1 MGAQIS
7 LTRDWCIDFRAYS
20 FPKKRAENLYTNV
33 SAALEKSPNQVGVFF
48 VIAPWSDCLLA
59 SHSSAPRKKA
69 ARYLAQALFTR
80 TTTSDIFLIP
90 EYFGVSIPAPHF
102 CGMAAGWRGGG
113 CSLRA
118 GWQRV
123 GAEGGVVYA
132 IGARPAYTKPFF
144 PGFWIQRFFPAVLAR
159 RGFSFVGAGNL
170 LFYRCDGF
178 PSPAA
183 VAAAAKQTWARRF
196 L

>member
-1 MGAQIS
+1 MSAFPRAWSIAS
-7 LTRDWCIDFRAYS
+7 LLGFSGRPLRW
-20 FPKKRAENLYTNV
+20 
-33 SAALEKSPNQVGVFF
+33 
-48 VIAPWSDCLLA
+48 VI
-59 SHSSAPRKKA
+59 
-69 ARYLAQALFTR
+69 
-80 TTTSDIFLIP
+80 
-90 EYFGVSIPAPHF
+90 V
-102 CGMAAGWRGGG
+102 
-113 CSLRA
+113 A

-132 IGARPAYTKPFF
+132 IGARTAYTKPFF
-144 PGFWIQRFFPAVLAR
+144 PGFWIKRFFLAVLAR

>member
-1 MGAQIS
+1 M
-7 LTRDWCIDFRAYS
+7 Y
-20 FPKKRAENLYTNV
+20 
-33 SAALEKSPNQVGVFF
+33 
-48 VIAPWSDCLLA
+48 
-59 SHSSAPRKKA
+59 
-69 ARYLAQALFTR
+69 RYLPP
-80 TTTSDIFLIP
+80 IF
-90 EYFGVSIPAPHF
+90 
-102 CGMAAGWRGGG
+102 
-113 CSLRA
+113 A

-132 IGARPAYTKPFF
+132 IGARTAYTKPFF
-144 PGFWIQRFFPAVLAR
+144 PGFWIKRFFPVVLAR